1 MSMSIRSLGSFIK
14 WRLVPVRYAGKVPN
28 LRLRHLKAVAK
39 PAKPALP
46 VTAEIVENGYATGP
60 TGTPA
65 MVKALQDIYKP
76 RVPATK
82 PAGSNSHPF
91 INLVKPEDLTPEN
104 PLMQLAFSREVLDVA
119 MDYFGGNVLLDSLQ
133 ILNSFATEENH
144 LKESQKWHLD
154 YGDSQSLHC
163 VMYLND
169 VLAAEDGPFVFID
182 KKDTKRLGRS
192 LIIRRIEDDQFS
204 KEVGDGEIR
213 ELYGK
218 AGSSVLV
225 DPAVCYHY
233 GSRCKNARMAV
244 FITFNS
250 DAPFMKATP
259 IVRNNAAKI
268 LEAAKVLRPDLD
280 DGRLDRLM
288 GLGS

>member
-14 WRLVPVRYAGKVPN
+14 WRLVPVRYAGKLPN
-28 LRLRHLKAVAK
+28 LRLRHLKPAAK
-39 PAKPALP
+39 PVLP
-46 VTAEIVENGYATGP
+46 VTVEIIENGYAKGP
-60 TGTPA
+60 TGSPA
-65 MVKALQDIYKP
+65 IVKALQDVYKP

-82 PAGSNSHPF
+82 PQGSNSHPF
-91 INLVKPEDLTPEN
+91 VNLVKPEDLTPEN
-104 PLMQLAFSREVLDVA
+104 PLMQLAFSKEVVDVA
-119 MDYFGGNVLLDSLQ
+119 MDYFGGNAMLDSLQ
-133 ILNSFATEENH
+133 ILNSFATDEDC

-169 VLAAEDGPFVFID
+169 VLEAEDGPFVFID

-192 LIIRRIEDDQFS
+192 LIIRRIDDDQFS

-213 ELYGK
+213 EVYGK

-259 IVRNNAAKI
+259 IVRNNAARI
-268 LEAAKVLRPDLD
+268 LEAAKVLRPDMD

>member
-1 MSMSIRSLGSFIK
+1 MSMSIRSLGSFIR
-14 WRLVPVRYAGKVPN
+14 WRLVPVRYAGKLPN
-28 LRLRHLKAVAK
+28 LRLRHLK
-39 PAKPALP
+39 PAAQPALP
-46 VTAEIVENGYATGP
+46 ATAQIVENGFTEGP
-60 TGTPA
+60 TGTPD
-65 MVKALQDIYKP
+65 MVKALQDIYVP
-76 RVPATK
+76 RVPDKK

-91 INLVKPEDLTPEN
+91 INLVKPEDFTPEN
-104 PLMQLAFSREVLDVA
+104 PLMQLAFSKEVLDVA

-133 ILNSFATEENH
+133 ILNSFATEEGA

-154 YGDSQSLHC
+154 YGDSQSFHC

-169 VLAAEDGPFVFID
+169 VVEPDDGPFVFID

-192 LIIRRIEDDQFS
+192 LIIRRIEDTQFS
-204 KEVGDGEIR
+204 KEVGNGEIR

-218 AGSSVLV
+218 AGTSVLV

-250 DAPFMKATP
+250 DAPFMKSIP
-259 IVRNNAAKI
+259 IVRNNAEKI
-268 LEAAKVLRPDLD
+268 LQAAKVLRPDLD
-280 DGRLDRLM
+280 DGRLDRLL
-288 GLGS
+288 GLGG